1 MPTEVKWTERPG
13 VNNLSVIMWNHH
25 SHSWILDVP
34 EEIQEEESFSFPI
47 ILHFSASFSQ
57 FHLLFSLF
65 LSSLPSPPY
74 LTTPGKFMLLL
85 KLFLIKIW
93 CNYLP
98 LKLPYSSLL
107 TNCWCLLPQK
117 WLHSLLNRDTTF
129 ISVCYIHTVKKKWY
143 IMCNNIQDVLGLPKS
158 ANSVYLRGARGTQ
171 RLYSLWQD
179 EIACKHVL

>member
-1 MPTEVKWTERPG
+1 
-13 VNNLSVIMWNHH
+13 MWLKKCRRKNP
-25 SHSWILDVP
+25 SAL
-34 EEIQEEESFSFPI
+34 PI

-65 LSSLPSPPY
+65 PSSLPSPPY

-158 ANSVYLRGARGTQ
+158 ANSVCLRGARGTQ

-179 EIACKHVL
+179 

>member
-1 MPTEVKWTERPG
+1 
-13 VNNLSVIMWNHH
+13 MWLKKCRRKNP
-25 SHSWILDVP
+25 SAL
-34 EEIQEEESFSFPI
+34 PI

-98 LKLPYSSLL
+98 LKLLYSSLL

-143 IMCNNIQDVLGLPKS
+143 IMCNNIQDVLRLPNQQILSISGVLEGLRGFTACGRTRLL
-158 ANSVYLRGARGTQ
+158 ANTFYKESVNTAEVGYLRPALSRK
-171 RLYSLWQD
+171 LY
-179 EIACKHVL
+179 